1 MSVVRGFGFC
11 PWGPVAR
18 GSDRVDQ
25 ERDAAPDSGGYQ
37 AFALQDGE
45 WQRPGWFPE
54 AMSYLAWM
62 DTETQAPAA

>member
-1 MSVVRGFGFC
+1 VSGSRLAVVVVSVVFGFW
-11 PWGPVAR
+11 PWGAVAR

-45 WQRPGWFPE
+45 WQCPDW
-54 AMSYLAWM
+54 SVNQQVLAG
-62 DTETQAPAA
+62 A